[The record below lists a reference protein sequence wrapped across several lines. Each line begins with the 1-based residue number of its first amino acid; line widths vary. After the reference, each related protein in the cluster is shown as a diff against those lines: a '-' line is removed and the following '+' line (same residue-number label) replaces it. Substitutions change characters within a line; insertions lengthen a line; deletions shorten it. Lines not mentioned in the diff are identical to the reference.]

1 MDQDSPTKEQIRHLV
16 DSRNRT
22 ILDFLDD
29 AGGSLHV
36 EELAERLVSDD
47 VTMVDS
53 SVYEE
58 QLERVLISL
67 HHNRL
72 PKLTEVGLVA
82 YDHET
87 SIVTSRASVISTE
100 EVQNETIITGLAE
113 YLQTSSETAENQV
126 EVIIGRESIIQY
138 GRQLADEAEEEIF
151 CMYTNPD
158 LLEEACIH
166 HGEQA
171 LNRGVQMCIGSQN
184 SQVRDLTRKH
194 LSKATIWEPQLDV
207 LNTSSSPRLGRI
219 VLIDRR
225 KVLLGILDEPDADG
239 THPKE
244 TALVGEGKDHPLVVL
259 VRELLGP
266 RIDHLDYQSD
276 DFRSGT
282 PYSV

>member
-113 YLQTSSETAENQV
+113 YLQKSSEIAENQV
-126 EVIIGRESIIQY
+126 EVITGRESIIQY

-158 LLEEACIH
+158 LLEESCIH
-166 HGEQA
+166 HGKQA

-194 LSKATIWEPQLDV
+194 LSEATIWEPQLDV
-207 LNTSSSPRLGRI
+207 LNTPSYPQTGRI

-225 KVLLGILDEPDADG
+225 KVLLGILDEPDANG
-239 THPKE
+239 THPGE
-244 TALVGEGKDHPLVVL
+244 TALVGEGEDHPLVVL

-266 RIDHLDYQSD
+266 RIDHLDYQND
-276 DFRSGT
+276 NFRSGI
-282 PYSV
+282 PYSG

>member
-1 MDQDSPTKEQIRHLV
+1 MDQASPTKEQIRHLI

-22 ILDFLDD
+22 VLDFLDD

-58 QLERVLISL
+58 QLERALISL

-87 SIVTSRASVISTE
+87 NIVTSRASAISTE